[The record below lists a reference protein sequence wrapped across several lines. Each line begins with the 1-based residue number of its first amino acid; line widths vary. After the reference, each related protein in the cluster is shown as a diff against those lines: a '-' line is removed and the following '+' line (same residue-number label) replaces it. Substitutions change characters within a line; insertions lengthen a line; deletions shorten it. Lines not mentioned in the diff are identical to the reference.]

1 MHWDKSTP
9 STVTRPRPYQGV
21 RVRDPVKEL
30 LRRKRSREPNGVK
43 TVSSA
48 SVVNSVPCSDAATG
62 TAAETLVTTGDGLLQ
77 CSGWKTPSSS
87 ACAAMMPWSSS
98 EYRQQESC
106 AQSLAYPASTLTTD
120 LYMQTLC
127 PSYTM
132 LTYTHTPLLTNF
144 GTLPMAPAP
153 ASLPQMELP
162 DSGLTYVPWA
172 QPITAISAVPN
183 PGVQFSPGPSG
194 LSTQPLV
201 QMPLSLSLTPVIPG
215 LEDHGADPQAQN
227 LDLEE
232 AGVEPNSPNFLD
244 KLLENHKED
253 GEEENKESYGSSL
266 FIANV

>member
-1 MHWDKSTP
+1 MK
-9 STVTRPRPYQGV
+9 
-21 RVRDPVKEL
+21 
-30 LRRKRSREPNGVK
+30 NIF
-43 TVSSA
+43 
-48 SVVNSVPCSDAATG
+48 
-62 TAAETLVTTGDGLLQ
+62 
-77 CSGWKTPSSS
+77 
-87 ACAAMMPWSSS
+87 WSI
-98 EYRQQESC
+98 Q
-106 AQSLAYPASTLTTD
+106 
-120 LYMQTLC
+120 
-127 PSYTM
+127 
-132 LTYTHTPLLTNF
+132 
-144 GTLPMAPAP
+144 TLPMAPAP
-153 ASLPQMELP
+153 ASLPQMEIP